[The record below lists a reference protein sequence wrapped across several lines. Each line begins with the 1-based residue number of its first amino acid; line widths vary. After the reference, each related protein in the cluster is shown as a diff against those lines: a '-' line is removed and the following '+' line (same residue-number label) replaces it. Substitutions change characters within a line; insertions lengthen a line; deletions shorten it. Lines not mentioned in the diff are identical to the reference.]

1 LKEKKKKKNNK
12 EASMMKKNLFNKR
25 GVALITVI
33 IWIVIIGAIVIYA
46 PRLYNWYVEQEK
58 IKIIKSN
65 VESVENEIKSELIGK
80 HPVLIWNDTD
90 KIIKSLSIQN
100 PITKE
105 PQIRNGWSSPGDV
118 VVYFNGEDT
127 FTLDG
132 IGPDGNMLH
141 LNIVIKK

>member
-1 LKEKKKKKNNK
+1 
-12 EASMMKKNLFNKR
+12 MLFNKR
-25 GVALITVI
+25 GATLIAII
-33 IWIVIIGAIVIYA
+33 IWIIIIGAIIIYA
-46 PRLYNWYVEQEK
+46 PQLYNWYVEQEK

-65 VESVENEIKSELIGK
+65 VESVENEIKSELISK
-80 HPVLIWNDTD
+80 HPVLIWSDAD
-90 KIIKSLSIQN
+90 KIIKSLRIQN

-118 VVYFNGEDT
+118 VVYFDGQDT

-132 IGPDGNMLH
+132 IGPDGSMLH

>member
-1 LKEKKKKKNNK
+1 ML
-12 EASMMKKNLFNKR
+12 SNKR
-25 GVALITVI
+25 GVVLITVI
-33 IWIVIIGAIVIYA
+33 IWIVIIGATIIYA

-65 VESVENEIKSELIGK
+65 VESVENEIKSELIEK
-80 HPVLIWNDTD
+80 HPVLIWHDADN
-90 KIIKSLSIQN
+90 IIKSLRIQN

-118 VVYFNGEDT
+118 VVYFDGENI

-141 LNIVIKK
+141 LNIVVKK

>member
-1 LKEKKKKKNNK
+1 
-12 EASMMKKNLFNKR
+12 MLFNKR
-25 GVALITVI
+25 GVVLITVI
-33 IWIVIIGAIVIYA
+33 IWIIIIGAAVIYG

-65 VESVENEIKSELIGK
+65 AESLEDEIKSELIDK
-80 HPVLIWNDTD
+80 HPILIWNDTD

-118 VVYFNGEDT
+118 VVYFDGEDT

-132 IGPDGNMLH
+132 IDPDGSMLH

>member
-1 LKEKKKKKNNK
+1 
-12 EASMMKKNLFNKR
+12 MLFNKR
-25 GVALITVI
+25 GVALITIV
-33 IWIVIIGAIVIYA
+33 IWIIIIGAIIIYA

-65 VESVENEIKSELIGK
+65 VESVENEIKSLLIDK

-90 KIIKSLSIQN
+90 NIIKSLSIQN
-100 PITKE
+100 PITKK

-118 VVYFNGEDT
+118 VVYFDGKET

-141 LNIVIKK
+141 LNIVVKK

>member
-1 LKEKKKKKNNK
+1 MFLSNN
-12 EASMMKKNLFNKR
+12 R
-25 GVALITVI
+25 GVAIITII
-33 IWIVIIGAIVIYA
+33 IWIIIIGAAGIYG
-46 PRLYNWYVEQEK
+46 PHLYNWYVEQNE
-58 IKIIKSN
+58 IRIIKSN
-65 VESVENEIKSELIGK
+65 VESVENEIKSELIDK
-80 HPVLIWNDTD
+80 HPVLIWNDAD

-118 VVYFNGEDT
+118 VVGFDGEDT

-132 IGPDGNMLH
+132 IGPDGSMLH

>member
-1 LKEKKKKKNNK
+1 
-12 EASMMKKNLFNKR
+12 LFNKR
-25 GVALITVI
+25 GVVLITLI
-33 IWIVIIGAIVIYA
+33 IWAIIIGALIIYA
-46 PRLYNWYVEQEK
+46 PRLYNWYVEQNE

-65 VESVENEIKSELIGK
+65 VESVEKEIKLLIIDK

-90 KIIKSLSIQN
+90 NIVKSLSIQN
-100 PITKE
+100 PITRE
-105 PQIRNGWSSPGDV
+105 AQIRNGFSRPGDV
-118 VVYFNGEDT
+118 VVYFNGIDT